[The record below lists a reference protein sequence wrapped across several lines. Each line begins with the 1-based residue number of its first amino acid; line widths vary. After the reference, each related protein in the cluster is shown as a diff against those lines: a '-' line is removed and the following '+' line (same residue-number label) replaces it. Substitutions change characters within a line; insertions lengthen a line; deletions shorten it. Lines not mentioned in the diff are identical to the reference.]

1 MMRDESIV
9 TIEEKY
15 TTAINTSNLRVEADK
30 GGSADVLIAV
40 GWSASRLGAALM
52 RLHTEYEGA
61 GLSRN
66 PSRTDMSLLL
76 SKLKSMADV
85 RREAEIQANT
95 WRIDDAAHV
104 AFAVVL
110 YWLDQRCR
118 VCEGRGAKVIPGT
131 PALQS
136 KPCRVCC
143 GSGKAA
149 TPHSDAGKRLAN
161 YFDDCVSLAQHS
173 IRKRLHGMRNM

>member
-1 MMRDESIV
+1 MSDI
-9 TIEEKY
+9 TTLEEKY
-15 TTAINTSNLRVEADK
+15 SSAIHSSNLRVEADK
-30 GGSADVLIAV
+30 GGAADVLIAV
-40 GWSASRLGAALM
+40 GWSASRMGAALM

-95 WRIDDAAHV
+95 WRMDDAAHV
-104 AFAVVL
+104 AFSVVL

-118 VCEGRGAKVIPGT
+118 ACEGRGAKVIPGT

-143 GSGKAA
+143 GSGKAV
-149 TPHSDAGKRLAN
+149 TPHGDAGKRLAN
-161 YFDDCVSLAQHS
+161 HLDYCVNAAQQS
-173 IRKRLHGMRNM
+173 IKKRLHGMRNM